1 MLLWDA
7 IGFIIAIIFL
17 VKSAEYAVKFIA
29 KFAKIMRFSEF
40 FVSFFIVAIIST
52 FPEFFVSVF
61 SAINRVPSMG
71 LGTLIGSNIADMSLI
86 LGFVALMSNTGIR
99 VHSKTMK
106 LNFFFF
112 LLVLLPVLLALDG
125 VISRADGIILV
136 LGYIFFLFDMI
147 RQRKFFHKLYADGG
161 QTSLAIRNFIYF
173 LISIGVLLLSSN
185 FVLRYAKNLSIEL
198 NLSPILVGL
207 VIISLG
213 TCLPELLFSIKSL
226 KREFDELGL
235 GDILGNV
242 VADATL
248 AVGITALIHPIT
260 FNLTFLIVGGIFLF
274 FTTLFA
280 LYFIYTGD
288 VLTKEEGVI
297 LIIMYF
303 SFVVIALSLKAV
315 DFAAAGV

>member
-1 MLLWDA
+1 MLIWDFV
-7 IGFIIAIIFL
+7 GFIIAIIFL
-17 VKSAEYAVKFIA
+17 VKSAEFAVKFISR
-29 KFAKIMRFSEF
+29 FAKIMRFSEF

-61 SAINRVPSMG
+61 SAINRIPAMG

-86 LGFVALMSNTGIR
+86 LGFVALTSNAGIR
-99 VHSKTMK
+99 IHSKTMK

-112 LLVLLPVLLALDG
+112 LLVILPVLLAFDG
-125 VISRADGIILV
+125 QISRADGLV
-136 LGYIFFLFDMI
+136 LILGYLFFLFDLI
-147 RQRKFFHKLYADGG
+147 RQRKFFHRIYADGF
-161 QTSLAIRNFIYF
+161 QTGLAIKSFVYF

-185 FVLRYAKNLSIEL
+185 FVLKFAKSLSID
-198 NLSPILVGL
+198 LSFPPILVGL

-226 KREFDELGL
+226 KKEFDELGL

-248 AVGITALIHPIT
+248 AVGVTALIHPIT
-260 FNLTFLIVGGIFLF
+260 FNFTFLIIGGIFLF
-274 FTTLFA
+274 LTTLFA

-288 VLTKEEGVI
+288 VLTKQEGVI

-303 SFVVIALSLKAV
+303 AFVVIALSLKAI
-315 DFAAAGV
+315 DLSAAT